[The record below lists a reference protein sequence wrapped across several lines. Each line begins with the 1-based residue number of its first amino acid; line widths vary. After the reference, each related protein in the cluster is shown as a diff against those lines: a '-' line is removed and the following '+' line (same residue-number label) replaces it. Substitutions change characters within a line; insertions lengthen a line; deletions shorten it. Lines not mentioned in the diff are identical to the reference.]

1 MGLLR
6 RTYHLNEQQTKHVS
20 IYLNDDNLKP
30 EVTIGTPSGHA
41 VLNGMQWFI
50 LLTFKS
56 DMPRNEVHELGDP
69 QHTLSVYCGRYIRI
83 TSENTQ
89 VHLSKK
95 DWSQLLDLASGC
107 IDREVIKYGRLQEEL
122 AEWRNKCF
130 ESKSFCTP
138 PDINA
143 IYYITLWNELK
154 NRNTSLSDDK

>member
-1 MGLLR
+1 M
-6 RTYHLNEQQTKHVS
+6 
-20 IYLNDDNLKP
+20 
-30 EVTIGTPSGHA
+30 
-41 VLNGMQWFI
+41 
-50 LLTFKS
+50 
-56 DMPRNEVHELGDP
+56 
-69 QHTLSVYCGRYIRI
+69 
-83 TSENTQ
+83 
-89 VHLSKK
+89 HLSKK